1 MSPRLLYRA
10 VSIAEAVTWT
20 ALIAAMVARYA
31 AGAEVSFFFAIG
43 LAHGVV
49 FIAFVVSSVVVGLN
63 QRWRWWLIVVA
74 ALSSVPPYGTLVT
87 DAVLERRGRLNG
99 PWRTEAGDH
108 PGDSGAIDRM
118 LRWFLRHP
126 WMFAVV
132 LVVVVAVLTVVALV
146 AGPPGS

>member
-63 QRWRWWLIVVA
+63 QRWPWWLIVVA
-74 ALSSVPPYGTLVT
+74 ALSAVPPYGTLVT

-108 PGDSGAIDRM
+108 PADAGAVDRL

-132 LVVVVAVLTVVALV
+132 LIVVVAVLTVVALV